1 MDIFNEDLDLLFE
14 DVDADTE
21 DNTNDDDNE
30 DVYDESNDSFEGD
43 EVLTE
48 SAKSLGL
55 FNEEDESI
63 LSEYYQ
69 TSIVKIDKKTK
80 IDRLT
85 KQAAIMIA
93 RENNDPMY
101 AKLVKLNQARKIIKE
116 KLAAKYAS
124 QAKGRVKKI
133 LQDKQS
139 AHAKL
144 GIGKDQPPTKTT
156 K

>member
-1 MDIFNEDLDLLFE
+1 MDIFNEDLDLLLE
-14 DVDADTE
+14 DVDTDTE
-21 DNTNDDDNE
+21 DDTNEEDNE
-30 DVYDESNDSFEGD
+30 DFYDESNDSFEGD

-48 SAKSLGL
+48 AAKSLGL

-80 IDRLT
+80 IERLT

-101 AKLVKLNQARKIIKE
+101 VKLAKLNQARKFIKE

-133 LQDKQS
+133 LQDKKS
-139 AHAKL
+139 GNAKL
-144 GIGKDQPPTKTT
+144 GIGKDQPPTKPN